1 MILLTRVLK
10 VVCLFVSCEVYA
22 CLVVVVAFVE
32 GKGHISVELLTEFIF
47 KSRPDFGK
55 K

>member
-22 CLVVVVAFVE
+22 CLVVVAFVE